1 MKMVRV
7 EFDSP
12 IDEFAYL
19 IRRLAEFEARFGMS
33 SETFFERFQLGQCDD
48 TAESIEWSNYY
59 QAFVDVRTALEGQLR
74 HAA

>member
-12 IDEFAYL
+12 IDEFAHL

-33 SETFFERFQLGQCDD
+33 SETFFERFQSGQCDD
-48 TAESIEWSNYY
+48 P
-59 QAFVDVRTALEGQLR
+59 TALRRGEDRVGPSRREQGVV
-74 HAA
+74 